1 MARNDQMKFG
11 FVLHGVGT
19 NWSDWR
25 HPDVKIDASTDF
37 AFYKYQAQLAE
48 AGKVDF
54 LFVSDS
60 ISISEKSSPH
70 DLNRFEP
77 LTLMSALAAVTEYV
91 GLVGTV
97 TVSYTEPFN
106 IARQFASLDLISGG
120 RAGWNV
126 VTSWLDGTAE
136 NFGQSALPPPRRP
149 LQDRRRISR
158 CRPGT
163 MGFLG
168 SGRHHRRQGRRQV
181 HQSRPPAHPQP
192 PG

>member
-37 AFYKYQAQLAE
+37 AFYVYQAQLAE

-60 ISISEKSSPH
+60 ISISDKSSPH

-77 LTLMSALAAVTEYV
+77 LTLMSALAAVTEHI

-97 TVSYTEPFN
+97 TVSFP
-106 IARQFASLDLISGG
+106 G
-120 RAGWNV
+120 RKTTPAG
-126 VTSWLDGTAE
+126 TPRY
-136 NFGQSALPPPRRP
+136 LPS
-149 LQDRRRISR
+149 RI
-158 CRPGT
+158 T
-163 MGFLG
+163 
-168 SGRHHRRQGRRQV
+168 
-181 HQSRPPAHPQP
+181 SRPFTTTW
-192 PG
+192 